1 MAHVAGPPRRYENK
15 ERSSPWSDAGFAWCS
30 QRARTHTSVTQEP
43 HRHPK
48 QLCLRARTSD
58 SLGEEAPPGGG
69 LIFTS
74 VPSIVSGAKEPPR
87 VRIGVATT
95 IRNPTE

>member
-1 MAHVAGPPRRYENK
+1 MAHVAGPPRRDENK

-48 QLCLRARTSD
+48 QLCLRARISD

-74 VPSIVSGAKEPPR
+74 VFHRSASDHHLMKMVELGSEPASA
-87 VRIGVATT
+87 I
-95 IRNPTE
+95 